1 MTACKGLIFKL
12 RKSSFWNKDRLVFK
26 QEFYL
31 MKSLSC
37 NNCPKCDYIKEQL
50 KIDINENNDHWISDD
65 EIARNEL
72 FEGYLI
78 DDYGAS
84 LRPIRGPDSETPNG
98 SKEGV
103 NCSHC
108 SGNHLNFDCPTMANE

>member
-1 MTACKGLIFKL
+1 MSTCKGLIFKL
-12 RKSSFWNKDRLVFK
+12 RKSSFWTKDRLVFK

-50 KIDINENNDHWISDD
+50 KIDINEHSDPWISGG

-78 DDYGAS
+78 DEYESG
-84 LRPIRGPDSETPNG
+84 LRPLRR
-98 SKEGV
+98 
-103 NCSHC
+103 
-108 SGNHLNFDCPTMANE
+108 